1 MAEDDESS
9 KPEDSKSKGL
19 APVAHSRSM
28 RARTRDWDLI
38 LDSQERALGETRDIM
53 SKIAELLG
61 EKGEDGGEMSK
72 QLERLE
78 TQFDSLNTSVTE
90 IKVAIGKID
99 TRIEGLDK
107 NVVTKGQAATWA
119 LGGALAIFGAGWWV
133 VQQYLA
139 PILAHIPK

>member
-9 KPEDSKSKGL
+9 KPEDSKSRGL

-78 TQFDSLNTSVTE
+78 TQLTSQYE
-90 IKVAIGKID
+90 CYRDQSGY
-99 TRIEGLDK
+99 RK
-107 NVVTKGQAATWA
+107 NRYPYRG
-119 LGGALAIFGAGWWV
+119 
-133 VQQYLA
+133 
-139 PILAHIPK
+139 P